1 MRNAGLLGCVVALP
15 ETWPT
20 TRLRKLLT
28 FAFCSPI
35 VRGGRGNGKRVARR
49 FHCRSGSH
57 EPACGKQDGRRPLKV
72 PSRKRG
78 EGSAARRSLDSEPMR
93 VIGLLSENNIGIPLP
108 FVDRCAVTVN
118 QEPPWTLSRVTAK
131 RSIVSK
137 AYSLLQPSR
146 LCTQT
151 KRRVRHPRWKKTAEL
166 PSTRIAGR
174 KKRRRSKNL

>member
-1 MRNAGLLGCVVALP
+1 MEWR
-15 ETWPT
+15 
-20 TRLRKLLT
+20 RKVLT
-28 FAFCSPI
+28 FAFCSSI
-35 VRGGRGNGKRVARR
+35 VRGGRGNGKRPR
-49 FHCRSGSH
+49 CL
-57 EPACGKQDGRRPLKV
+57 QN
-72 PSRKRG
+72 RKRG

-174 KKRRRSKNL
+174 KRRG